1 MAEYPNYLIHYGIPN
16 QKWGNR
22 RYQNEDGSLTPE
34 GYIHYGYGKG
44 KNSSSMYKIIKD
56 KNEKDKIIKQKN
68 KKPEALIKESGFTI
82 DKKDGYAEKKIN
94 GVSFSFNANKKDK
107 KEMETIND
115 KLEVCKKLEDNIKAV
130 TKNLDKERDRII
142 KSGEFDGWGDF
153 SKHNIK
159 LQGMYIFPDGS
170 VEASYWDDGPNDPLY
185 GHILS
190 IEFDPKTGKIKYHSL
205 NG

>member
-1 MAEYPNYLIHYGIPN
+1 MAEYPNYLIHYGTPG
-16 QKWGNR
+16 QKWGTR

-68 KKPEALIKESGFTI
+68 KKPEARIKESGFTI
-82 DKKDGYAEKKIN
+82 DKKWKYAEKDVN

-107 KEMETIND
+107 TEMETID
-115 KLEVCKKLEDNIKAV
+115 KKLEVCKKLEDNIQAV

-142 KSGEFDGWGDF
+142 KSGEFDGMGDF

-159 LQGMYIFPDGS
+159 LQGMHIYSDGL

-185 GHILS
+185 GHMLNIQ
-190 IEFDPKTGKIKYHSL
+190 FDPKTGKIKTHSVD
-205 NG
+205 G

>member
-1 MAEYPNYLIHYGIPN
+1 MDRYPTYLIHYGVPG
-16 QKWGNR
+16 QKWGDR

-34 GYIHYGYGKG
+34 GYEHYGYGKR
-44 KNSSSMYKIIKD
+44 KKSDSMYKIIK
-56 KNEKDKIIKQKN
+56 KKK
-68 KKPEALIKESGFTI
+68 KKPEARIKESGFTI
-82 DKKDGYAEKKIN
+82 NKKWNYAEKKVK
-94 GVSFSFNANKKDK
+94 GLSFSFSTNKKD
-107 KEMETIND
+107 ETETVD
-115 KLEVCKKLEDNIKAV
+115 KRLETCKKIEDNIQAV

-159 LQGMYIFPDGS
+159 LQGMHIYSDDL

-190 IEFDPKTGKIKYHSL
+190 IEFDPKTGKIKNHSL

>member
-1 MAEYPNYLIHYGIPN
+1 MNEYPTYLIHYGVSG

-44 KNSSSMYKIIKD
+44 KNSSSMYKITKD
-56 KNEKDKIIKQKN
+56 KNKKDKIIKQKS
-68 KKPEALIKESGFTI
+68 KKPEARIKESGFTI
-82 DKKDGYAEKKIN
+82 NKKWNYAEKNTKGLN
-94 GVSFSFNANKKDK
+94 FSFSTNKMENVDK
-107 KEMETIND
+107 
-115 KLEVCKKLEDNIKAV
+115 KLEVCKKIEDNIQAV

-159 LQGMYIFPDGS
+159 LQGMHIYSDES

-185 GHILS
+185 GHILT
-190 IEFDPKTGKIKYHSL
+190 IDFDPKTGKIKTHSL

>member
-1 MAEYPNYLIHYGIPN
+1 MDRYPTYLIHYGVPG
-16 QKWGNR
+16 QKWGDR
-22 RYQNEDGSLTPE
+22 RWQYEDGSLTPE
-34 GYIHYGYGKG
+34 GYEHYGYGKR
-44 KNSSSMYKIIKD
+44 KNSDGMYKIIK
-56 KNEKDKIIKQKN
+56 KKS
-68 KKPEALIKESGFTI
+68 KKPEARIKESGFTI
-82 DKKDGYAEKKIN
+82 NKKWNYAEKKVN
-94 GVSFSFNANKKDK
+94 GLSFSFSTNKKD
-107 KEMETIND
+107 EIETVD
-115 KLEVCKKLEDNIKAV
+115 KRLETCKKIEDNIKVV

-159 LQGMYIFPDGS
+159 LQGMHIYSDDS

-190 IEFDPKTGKIKYHSL
+190 IEFNPKTGKIKNHSL